1 MNNILQARKSV
12 LFITIIALQIFHP
25 VLLFAGQYKVNRVT
39 DGDTIQVIADG
50 TKITIR
56 LVGIDAPEVSH
67 AKNQPG
73 QPFGEVA
80 TKHLAGMVLNKTAEI
95 KSYGP
100 DRYGRTLGEVFVD
113 AKNINLEMVKA
124 GLAEVY
130 RGTPAKGQN
139 MEPYWKA
146 EEEAK
151 AAKRGIWALGDKY
164 RSPREWRKTHQN

>member
-1 MNNILQARKSV
+1 MDGMSRRRRFIFSFV
-12 LFITIIALQIFHP
+12 LALSIVFP
-25 VLLFAGQYKVNRVT
+25 GLLFAGQYKVSRIT

-50 TKITIR
+50 TKTIIR

-73 QPFGEVA
+73 QPFGQQS
-80 TKHLAGMVLNKTAEI
+80 TKHLAGLVLNKIVDI
-95 KSYGP
+95 KSYGL
-100 DRYGRTLGEVFVD
+100 DRYGRTLGEVFLD
-113 AKNINLEMVKA
+113 GKSINLEMVKA

-139 MEPYWKA
+139 MEPYRKA

-151 AAKRGIWALGDKY
+151 AAKRGMWVLGAKY
-164 RSPREWRKTHQN
+164 VSPKEWRKGYQN